1 MFGFNG
7 NGKKNHNGN
16 PEIQSIFDSKSLDEF
31 VERVSKVIEDE
42 IKKQLR
48 KFQIEYGRDEH
59 RAVNTAITAKAEEKA
74 KAWICPRL
82 PKWVNSDMLTVLG
95 FLSSF
100 ITASGFVLG
109 FFNRNYLL
117 LIIIGFILNWF
128 GDSFDGSLARYRN
141 NTRPNYGYYIDH
153 VIDGI
158 SVFILGLG
166 IGLSG
171 FIRIEIA
178 LLLVI
183 AYLILIIH
191 VELVNYVQNEFKYTF
206 GLIGPT
212 EYRIIWCLLAVV
224 MYFLP
229 VKYYEVI
236 GYTFTQYDL
245 FGIFAVVVMFL
256 LIAFSVL
263 SKGVELD
270 KMDRKIKEAKSN

>member
-7 NGKKNHNGN
+7 NGKKHNDKQ
-16 PEIQSIFDSKSLDEF
+16 PDLQSIFDSKSVDEF
-31 VERVSKVIEDE
+31 VERLSKVIEDE
-42 IKKQLR
+42 IKKQLK

-59 RAVNTAITAKAEEKA
+59 KAINTAITAKIEERA
-74 KAWICPRL
+74 KAWVCPRL

-100 ITASGFVLG
+100 ITASGFVFG
-109 FFNRNYLL
+109 FFDRNYLV
-117 LIIIGFILNWF
+117 LIIVGFILNWF
-128 GDSFDGSLARYRN
+128 GDSFDGSLARYRK

-178 LLLVI
+178 LLFVI

-191 VELVNYVQNEFKYTF
+191 VELVNFVQNEFKYTF

-212 EYRIIWCLLAVV
+212 EYRIIGCILAVV

-229 VKYYEVI
+229 VKYYELI

-256 LIAFSVL
+256 LIVLSVL

-270 KMDRKIKEAKSN
+270 KLDRRIRESKK